1 MSWLFEFPLELF
13 LKILSYIDSGQE
25 WKSLA
30 TVNRGFYNLA
40 ISRFW
45 DGIDDDQKCRI
56 FFWACAAGST
66 RAVNRLLE
74 LGVTVN
80 LNLQVGYSN
89 GLEDQDPRYY
99 IGLPNSHI
107 PQNGMGGYAFLPDM
121 NDIILLDGLYYPSSC
136 KPLHVAVSHG
146 QKHIVEILLRHGVW
160 IDAPSKDYCSC
171 SDRPLS
177 PLYRQYQ
184 PRFTALHVA
193 ICTRQEDI
201 AQMLISNGA
210 SIYVDR
216 VVHKLPRT
224 DHPDHSRVT
233 ALHYCAIHD
242 SLSTAKLMIEE
253 GYESAINELDEYG
266 WSPIMYAYTY
276 FSDSVFDFL
285 LAKGASTQ
293 IAAEYHWRH
302 NSFDSTVRTLF
313 HQACLDGR
321 WNIVVKLVNHT
332 SDPNEPDKKG
342 KEPLL
347 MCVEGYRDRFYHD
360 GLGSGPLGPKSKSTY
375 DPETLRWSSL
385 INTVKVCEMHTKA
398 QKETLMEVMEYVL
411 GDADI
416 SMLTLLLDAGI
427 DITAEVECTYPP
439 SNMPQHPIARPG
451 SNAFDSRACFIGTG
465 KCTAQQTLLDYACY
479 VSGSPD
485 LPEFIEFLFA
495 RGCMKLEDT
504 RAYIRAL
511 MNLCCNNDD
520 GEWEYNLRWPHND
533 NSVIQQ
539 CTQKICTQ
547 LGIALQNGS
556 VEPRVCFE
564 FFYICCERGDYIM
577 LEELAKVVSFAN
589 TSYTADEMQYLFNIL
604 ADTWWEEEQKWLANN
619 RLRCIEFLLQ
629 LGGSEVLLQDSKSFE
644 TLCEFLRLERGEE
657 TVLNYLD
664 SGGRYHMAFEE
675 DKMALCEA
683 CRYSCVRLAKR
694 LLDLGADAN
703 QLVSD
708 YKDEQMYWTVCSIW
722 ENGNV
727 ALLCLLLERGGNPF
741 RSEGESG
748 IGFPF
753 ENCLLGNSSL
763 EFYRELCRRTINADT
778 NDDDLFDVVDTV
790 CSSGRYAFLQEMRS
804 CDGRVDTLI
813 REKGVLFLQKLLVN
827 LSPIG
832 ENFHHW
838 EHFKEIDEVIDTLGL
853 ILRLGGYKQLTS
865 GWRLKKGRDNFTA
878 LIVLKKLLLPP
889 VNPEPPLGL
898 PSLRAYERHYC
909 DRDYLQLSKIY
920 LCLNS
925 RIKIG
930 SESSKNSVTVLG
942 RKALGS
948 SEIKEIEERGDIHFT
963 TLDAKSFDDIYI
975 CICETPRWGDY

>member
-1 MSWLFEFPLELF
+1 MSWLFEFPLEL
-13 LKILSYIDSGQE
+13 LLEILSYIDSGQE

-121 NDIILLDGLYYPSSC
+121 NDIILLDGLYYLSSC

-193 ICTRQEDI
+193 ICTHQEDI

-253 GYESAINELDEYG
+253 GYESAINEFDEYG
-266 WSPIMYAYTY
+266 WSPIMYAYTN

-293 IAAEYHWRH
+293 I
-302 NSFDSTVRTLF
+302 
-313 HQACLDGR
+313 
-321 WNIVVKLVNHT
+321 
-332 SDPNEPDKKG
+332 
-342 KEPLL
+342 
-347 MCVEGYRDRFYHD
+347 
-360 GLGSGPLGPKSKSTY
+360 
-375 DPETLRWSSL
+375 
-385 INTVKVCEMHTKA
+385 
-398 QKETLMEVMEYVL
+398 
-411 GDADI
+411 
-416 SMLTLLLDAGI
+416 
-427 DITAEVECTYPP
+427 
-439 SNMPQHPIARPG
+439 
-451 SNAFDSRACFIGTG
+451 
-465 KCTAQQTLLDYACY
+465 
-479 VSGSPD
+479 
-485 LPEFIEFLFA
+485 
-495 RGCMKLEDT
+495 
-504 RAYIRAL
+504 
-511 MNLCCNNDD
+511 
-520 GEWEYNLRWPHND
+520 
-533 NSVIQQ
+533 
-539 CTQKICTQ
+539 
-547 LGIALQNGS
+547 
-556 VEPRVCFE
+556 
-564 FFYICCERGDYIM
+564 
-577 LEELAKVVSFAN
+577 
-589 TSYTADEMQYLFNIL
+589 
-604 ADTWWEEEQKWLANN
+604 
-619 RLRCIEFLLQ
+619 
-629 LGGSEVLLQDSKSFE
+629 
-644 TLCEFLRLERGEE
+644 ERGEE

-664 SGGRYHMAFEE
+664 SGGRYNMAFEE

-708 YKDEQMYWTVCSIW
+708 YKDEQMYWTVCSTW

-727 ALLCLLLERGGNPF
+727 AVLCLLLERGGNPF

-753 ENCLLGNSSL
+753 ENCLLGNPSL

-813 REKGVLFLQKLLVN
+813 REKGALFLQKLLVN

-832 ENFHHW
+832 ENFHRW

-878 LIVLKKLLLPP
+878 LIILKKLLLPP

-930 SESSKNSVTVLG
+930 SESSKNSVKILG